1 MRTFRVSVDGIDYT
15 VTVEEL
21 ETDQPPPP
29 ASAPMSVAASSPATG
44 HPPPASTAQTSPAKS
59 AEPGDVICSL
69 AGIVSKVDVTVGQ
82 TVKRGDTLLKLEA
95 MKMNTDVTAPKDGT
109 VKSIAVSEGVSV
121 QEGQVLLTLS

>member
-44 HPPPASTAQTSPAKS
+44 HPPPTTTDQTSAAKS
-59 AEPGDVICSL
+59 AEPGDVISSL
-69 AGIVSKVDVTVGQ
+69 AGIVSTVEVTVGQ
-82 TVKRGDTLLKLEA
+82 TVKKGDTLLKLEA

-121 QEGQVLLTLS
+121 QEGQILLTLS

>member
-44 HPPPASTAQTSPAKS
+44 HPPPTTTDQTSAAKS
-59 AEPGDVICSL
+59 AEPGDVISSL
-69 AGIVSKVDVTVGQ
+69 AGIVSKVEVTVGQ
-82 TVKRGDTLLKLEA
+82 PVKRGDTLLKLEA

-121 QEGQVLLTLS
+121 QEGQILLTLS